1 MSQSDA
7 KLLRQFVDAFSEFD
21 DMIALGN
28 RPGDL
33 DLAAGEVD
41 ELGFQHWQPRE
52 TSSDPAALESLYSLL
67 PFRYPALFEQLLL
80 TWRWAPVD
88 LQFMELLA
96 NPPCLNLSGF
106 VVEVLRDAAL
116 SSTLLGAG
124 FLQFGRA
131 GGGRYDPVCFDTRRR
146 LKDGDC
152 PVVCLD
158 HEDALCDQRIRLIAE
173 LQPSFRTLLESVV
186 EHTDHDGRERAV

>member
-80 TWRWAPVD
+80 TGVGRRSICSLWSSWPIRPV
-88 LQFMELLA
+88 
-96 NPPCLNLSGF
+96 
-106 VVEVLRDAAL
+106 
-116 SSTLLGAG
+116 
-124 FLQFGRA
+124 
-131 GGGRYDPVCFDTRRR
+131 
-146 LKDGDC
+146 
-152 PVVCLD
+152 
-158 HEDALCDQRIRLIAE
+158 LI
-173 LQPSFRTLLESVV
+173 
-186 EHTDHDGRERAV
+186 